1 MECAKV
7 SSRIAYTHGQ
17 RRASARP
24 TSNTQGRSIMSK
36 RLTKQEL
43 IDVVKDRVAEK
54 RLEVSKADVEAG

>member
-1 MECAKV
+1 
-7 SSRIAYTHGQ
+7 
-17 RRASARP
+17 
-24 TSNTQGRSIMSK
+24 MSK